1 MSTFLH
7 EGTKRRKLWLCLCR
21 LTRKTLCMQLFFFFE
36 LACIRRQI
44 EVKDGDD
51 GDEDARQDDVQ
62 HVVERLP
69 LDDQVEGHLLVLIVV
84 HVLPARLMS
93 DDPLASLC

>member
-1 MSTFLH
+1 MFVPTCLLNTLH
-7 EGTKRRKLWLCLCR
+7 T
-21 LTRKTLCMQLFFFFE
+21 TFFFVK
-36 LACIRRQI
+36 LACIGRQV

-62 HVVERLP
+62 HIVEGLP
-69 LDDQVEGHLLVLIVV
+69 LYDQVEGHLFILIVV

-93 DDPLASLC
+93 DDPLASL

>member
-1 MSTFLH
+1 
-7 EGTKRRKLWLCLCR
+7 
-21 LTRKTLCMQLFFFFE
+21 MQAFVFG

-62 HVVERLP
+62 HVVKGLP
-69 LDDQVEGHLLVLIVV
+69 LNDQVEGHLLVQIVV
-84 HVLPARLMS
+84 HVLPARFVS
-93 DDPLASLC
+93 NDPLAAL